1 MASRVAPPLGAVHA
15 AMGCIPSSVRQHQK
29 LQEEFEELLAKSVVV
44 HEPEFA
50 PHAALLWSPREKTRL
65 DHLYYERDDLG
76 LLVWNGEMRQQQV
89 RAAWRAQLGTQQKD
103 TIAAGRRV
111 CM

>member
-1 MASRVAPPLGAVHA
+1 MARRVAPPLFAVHA

-29 LQEEFEELLAKSVVV
+29 LQEEFEVLLAKGTVV

-50 PHAALLWSPREKTRL
+50 PHAAVLWSPREKTRL

-89 RAAWRAQLGTQQKD
+89 RTAWRAQLGTQQKD